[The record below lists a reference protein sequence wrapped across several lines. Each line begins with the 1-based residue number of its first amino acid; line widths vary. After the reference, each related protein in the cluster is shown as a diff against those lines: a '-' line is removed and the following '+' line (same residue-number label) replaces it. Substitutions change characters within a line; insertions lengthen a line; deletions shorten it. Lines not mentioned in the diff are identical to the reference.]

1 MPNTK
6 RSIIVPIGLLISV
19 VLAIIVFFTQWPVL
33 YSLVYTTY
41 FGFTN
46 PLQLYELAWI
56 LATIDYLL
64 NFSIL
69 YSLLLWA
76 GITILIALIIRNL
89 NATLT
94 VLTVAMLLL
103 DGTWLLFSIKYATVA
118 GFSIS
123 FLFTFIF
130 WQIMIPLAII
140 LGLATIISLPFWLL
154 QRQRPTATSAP
165 TTLDFE
171 CTHCNA
177 KYRSKPLICVHCGK
191 EGSIKATTS
200 DTSE

>member
-1 MPNTK
+1 MPNPK
-6 RSIIVPIGLLISV
+6 RSIIVPLGLLISV
-19 VLAIIVFFTQWPVL
+19 VLAVIVYFTQWPVL
-33 YSLVYTTY
+33 YSLVYNTY
-41 FGFTN
+41 AGFTN

-69 YSLLLWA
+69 YSLLLWV

-103 DGTWLLFSIKYATVA
+103 GGTWLLFSIKYAFVA

-123 FLFTFIF
+123 FLFTFFF
-130 WQIMIPLAII
+130 WQIVIPLAII
-140 LGLATIISLPFWLL
+140 LGLATIVSLPFWLL
-154 QRQRPTATSAP
+154 QRQRPAATSAP
-165 TTLDFE
+165 TTFDFE
-171 CTHCNA
+171 CTHCNT
-177 KYRSKPLICVHCGK
+177 KYRSKPLICVRCGK
-191 EGSIKATTS
+191 EGSIEATAS
-200 DTSE
+200 NNSE

>member
-1 MPNTK
+1 MPNPK
-6 RSIIVPIGLLISV
+6 RSTIILLGLLISV
-19 VLAIIVFFTQWPVL
+19 ALAIIVYFTQWQVL

-69 YSLLLWA
+69 NSLLLWIA
-76 GITILIALIIRNL
+76 FTIIVALLIRNV

-94 VLTVAMLLL
+94 TLTVAILLL
-103 DGTWLLFSIKYATVA
+103 SGIWLLFSIKYAFVVD
-118 GFSIS
+118 FSIS
-123 FLFTFIF
+123 FLFAFF
-130 WQIMIPLAII
+130 AWQIMIPLGII
-140 LGLATIISLPFWLL
+140 LGLATIVTLPFWLL
-154 QRQRPTATSAP
+154 QRQRPTASIAP
-165 TTLDFE
+165 TTLDFQ
-171 CTHCNA
+171 CSHCSA

-191 EGSIKATTS
+191 KGVIEPTTP
-200 DTSE
+200 DT